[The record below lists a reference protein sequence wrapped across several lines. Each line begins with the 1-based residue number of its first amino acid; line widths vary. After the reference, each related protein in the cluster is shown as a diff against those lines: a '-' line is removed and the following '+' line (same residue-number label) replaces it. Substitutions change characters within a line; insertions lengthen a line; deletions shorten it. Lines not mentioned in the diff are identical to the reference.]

1 MLREGW
7 DERFEVGHTWTV
19 PNLWVISAWA
29 EKVRG
34 EGFRWICITPRAY
47 YRIKKDLQGDEGRTI
62 DYSINE
68 IEGLKVCVLKEGE
81 YDDKTDFIAASY
93 FNVSNALM
101 WDTQRE
107 SNDSEYNV
115 EDVYKMKYLYYKVK
129 EENGEEGD
137 SNEG

>member
-1 MLREGW
+1 M
-7 DERFEVGHTWTV
+7 
-19 PNLWVISAWA
+19 
-29 EKVRG
+29 
-34 EGFRWICITPRAY
+34 
-47 YRIKKDLQGDEGRTI
+47 KKDLQGDEGRTV

-129 EENGEEGD
+129 EENGEEGN
-137 SNEG
+137 SEGDES